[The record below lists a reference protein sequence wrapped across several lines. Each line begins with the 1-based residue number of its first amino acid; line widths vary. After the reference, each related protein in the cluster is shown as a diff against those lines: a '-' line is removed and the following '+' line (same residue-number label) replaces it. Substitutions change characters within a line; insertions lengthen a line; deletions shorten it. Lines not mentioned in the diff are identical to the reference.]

1 MARLKRAKRL
11 TMTLTELNNLS
22 PEAAEHFFA
31 QTCAAQ
37 RWVTKMQA
45 QRPYAN
51 VPNVL
56 QQAKTLWQDME
67 QDDFLQAFDAHP
79 MIGDMSSLREKYA
92 STKAMA
98 SHEQDGASQ
107 ADEATLQALQKL
119 NLAYKEK
126 HGFIFII
133 CASGLSAKTMLEE
146 IEKRID
152 NTTATEIDIASKE
165 QIKITMLRILKGLSD
180 E

>member
-1 MARLKRAKRL
+1 
-11 TMTLTELNNLS
+11 
-22 PEAAEHFFA
+22 
-31 QTCAAQ
+31 
-37 RWVTKMQA
+37 
-45 QRPYAN
+45 
-51 VPNVL
+51 
-56 QQAKTLWQDME
+56 
-67 QDDFLQAFDAHP
+67 
-79 MIGDMSSLREKYA
+79 
-92 STKAMA
+92 MA

-107 ADEATLQALQKL
+107 ADEATLQALQNL
-119 NLAYKEK
+119 NLAYREK